1 MCRWRSLMYNPSA
14 TVALS
19 TGSDHFIPRLD
30 QKAAIKKKETV
41 CAFFPSFVLF
51 FHFFTTI
58 ISQTLCRINDLVRC
72 FAGSH
77 SKVRPRQIGER
88 CLSKLFNSV
97 HLISLQVIMVN
108 LHYGGLSVAV
118 CFSSHHYKP
127 ADTQTP
133 CWRLMDTL
141 PSMGK
146 RYRPGENWCI
156 YSTKE
161 LVPLMES
168 HRFYSLKSH
177 HLH

>member
-1 MCRWRSLMYNPSA
+1 MYNPSA
-14 TVALS
+14 AVALS

-30 QKAAIKKKETV
+30 KRAAIKKRQTV
-41 CAFFPSFVLF
+41 TAFFSFVLSP
-51 FHFFTTI
+51 HSFTTV
-58 ISQTLCRINDLVRC
+58 ISQSLCQISDLVWC
-72 FAGSH
+72 FAGSQ
-77 SKVRPRQIGER
+77 SEVRPQQSGAR

-97 HLISLQVIMVN
+97 HLISLRAIMVN
-108 LHYGGLSVAV
+108 LYYGGLSVAV
-118 CFSSHHYKP
+118 CLSSYHYRP

-146 RYRPGENWCI
+146 RYRPGESWCI

-168 HRFYSLKSH
+168 HINIH
-177 HLH
+177 N